1 MKIKYVTNGIFISTC
16 ALLLSLPIA
25 AKKITTVDECD
36 QLSPKNSDF
45 SSCLDQVKTH
55 AEREL
60 TTWINNQIFT
70 LEELKKQTG
79 RGAALTIFKRSQTA
93 FEKYREDNCR
103 WQYLQ
108 ISPATG
114 ADSAYKSCYIK
125 LTQARSK
132 ELSELSR

>member
-25 AKKITTVDECD
+25 AKKITTVDECY

-132 ELSELSR
+132 ELAELSR

>member
-1 MKIKYVTNGIFISTC
+1 MKLKYITNGILISTC

>member
-1 MKIKYVTNGIFISTC
+1 MNIKELTHGFSLC
-16 ALLLSLPIA
+16 ALALIVSLPVLA
-25 AKKITTVDECD
+25 NKITTIEQCD
-36 QLSPKNSDF
+36 KKSLKNIDF
-45 SSCLDQVKTH
+45 SFCLDQVKEH

-60 TTWINNQIFT
+60 TTWINNQTFA

-79 RGAALTIFKRSQTA
+79 RTAALAIFKRSQTT

-114 ADSAYKSCYIK
+114 ADTAYKSCYIR
-125 LTQARSK
+125 LTQARSQ
-132 ELSELSR
+132 ELAQLNR

>member
-16 ALLLSLPIA
+16 ALLISLPIA

-36 QLSPKNSDF
+36 QQSQKNIDF
-45 SSCLDQVKTH
+45 SFCLDQVKNH

-60 TTWINNQIFT
+60 TTWINNQVFT

-114 ADSAYKSCYIK
+114 ADTAYKSCYIR
-125 LTQARSK
+125 LTQARSQ
-132 ELSELSR
+132 ELAQLNR